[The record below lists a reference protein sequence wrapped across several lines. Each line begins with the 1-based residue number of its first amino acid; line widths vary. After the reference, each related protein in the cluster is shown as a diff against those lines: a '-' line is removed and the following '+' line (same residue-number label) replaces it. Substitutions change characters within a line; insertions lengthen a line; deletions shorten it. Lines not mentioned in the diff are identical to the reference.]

1 MKATIVT
8 FMLVMLSISMIAI
21 QVYSAA
27 AKLEIEPNASVTI
40 DKAVYGPSQ
49 LVYVSILD
57 PNFNLDR
64 GVVENIDL
72 TQIVSGHPIVE
83 VVIRQP
89 SEGTV
94 TLSAVD
100 GSLKDRNGNAITKAI
115 ESGPNTA
122 MFEFEIVLP
131 DNIEP
136 NSSVTILYQ
145 DPYALKT
152 GPETSGSSVNNVMA
166 RLDTDKDEVSLG
178 NDLTIIL
185 LEPDAN
191 LDSRSIDEIPFSAIL
206 ISSDNF
212 DETPLDEV
220 IDMTGVRT
228 SYSSLRETA
237 FNSGVFKVTLESI
250 NSKLADRNSQIR
262 ITFFDDTSP
271 GSGPIR
277 IEKAVSVVPGKI
289 SISFDKNEYSPFD
302 QVKIELVAQSFN
314 SDRNK
319 IDVLEGKVVM
329 STSSGL
335 SFYPTMTETGTST
348 GIFVGKVELTADHNE
363 KEGDLLV
370 KQGESIRLSA
380 GIFPGIDVTAFA
392 RISTPESSMEPKSGI
407 ISISVPRILT
417 SDGSDAVKVG
427 TNATITT
434 SITNTKSS
442 EQLFVAIVQV
452 IDAQGFTSELSFVT
466 GKIISEQ
473 SMSINHMWI
482 PEATGTYKVRV
493 FVWDTLT
500 QPHALTPPKNVIITA
515 N

>member
-1 MKATIVT
+1 MMLTLMLLCALAIANLQLYSVT
-8 FMLVMLSISMIAI
+8 AQL
-21 QVYSAA
+21 Q
-27 AKLEIEPNASVTI
+27 IEPDSSVTV
-40 DKAVYGPSQ
+40 DKSVYGPSQ
-49 LVYVSILD
+49 LVYVSISD
-57 PNFNLDR
+57 PDFNLDK

-89 SEGTV
+89 NEGTI

-100 GSLKDRNGNAITKAI
+100 GSLKDRNSNVITKAV

-122 MFEFEIVLP
+122 VFEFEIELP

-136 NSSVTILYQ
+136 DSSVTVLYQ

-152 GPETSGSSVNNVMA
+152 GPETSGSSVNNVVA
-166 RLDTDKDEVSLG
+166 RLDTDKNEVSLG

-185 LEPDAN
+185 VEPDAN
-191 LDSRSIDEIPFSAIL
+191 IDSRSVDEIPFSAIL
-206 ISSDNF
+206 ISSDKF

-220 IDMTGVRT
+220 IDKTGIRT
-228 SYSSLRETA
+228 SYSSLRETE

-271 GSGPIR
+271 GTGPIR

-289 SISFDKNEYSPFD
+289 SITLDRNEYSPFD
-302 QVKIELVAQSFN
+302 KAKIELVAQSFN

-319 IDVLEGKVVM
+319 VDVLEGKVVM
-329 STSSGL
+329 STSSGH
-335 SFYPTMTETGTST
+335 SFVPTMTETGTST
-348 GIFVGKVELTADHNE
+348 GIFVGKVELTADQDE
-363 KEGDLLV
+363 KQGDLLV
-370 KQGESIRLSA
+370 KEGESIRVSA
-380 GIFPGIDVTAFA
+380 GIFPGIDVTAVA
-392 RISTPESSMEPKSGI
+392 RISAPASSMEPKLGI
-407 ISISVPRILT
+407 ISVSAPTILT
-417 SDGSDAVKVG
+417 PDGTDAVKAG
-427 TNATITT
+427 ANATITA

-442 EQLFVAIVQV
+442 EQPFVAIVQV
-452 IDAQGFTSELSFVT
+452 IDAQGFTSELSCVT
-466 GKIISEQ
+466 GKIISKQ

-482 PEATGTYKVRV
+482 PDASGTYTIRV